1 MGLHPGHS
9 RLANAVGPPD
19 GTHWARVG
27 TAALADLPSTMQ
39 AGLFAASGD
48 YSKETSQSIG
58 GQSSSGGSTQAG
70 VFDHVTVAGAWPAG
84 AWARTDIGGG
94 PNGPSPERVPPV
106 RRRVH
111 RHRVG

>member
-1 MGLHPGHS
+1 MGLHPGHA
-9 RLANAVGPPD
+9 RLADAVGPPD

-27 TAALADLPSTMQ
+27 TAALADLPFTMQ

-58 GQSSSGGSTQAG
+58 GQSSSGDSTQAG
-70 VFDHVTVAGAWPAG
+70 VFDQVTVAGAWPAG
-84 AWARTDIGGG
+84 AWARTDIGSG

>member
-1 MGLHPGHS
+1 MGLHPGHA
-9 RLANAVGPPD
+9 RLADAVGPPD

-27 TAALADLPSTMQ
+27 TAALADLPFTMQ

-58 GQSSSGGSTQAG
+58 GQSSSGDSTQAG

-94 PNGPSPERVPPV
+94 PNDPSPERVPPV

-111 RHRVG
+111 CHRVG